1 MSTKPQNAMLVRGLK
16 SPKTPIKKE
25 VFFTEKKRDDEC
37 RKIIIKF
44 RVNEKEAEIIEKKF
58 RNSGF
63 KSKSDFIRM
72 AIYACQII
80 RIDNKSIAEFR
91 RNLSSIS
98 NNVNQIAVRV
108 NSTGNFYKED
118 FNDIQKGID
127 MLRQQLK
134 LFQSVLQNTKPSLT
148 LPMLK
153 KQKMDD

>member
-1 MSTKPQNAMLVRGLK
+1 
-16 SPKTPIKKE
+16 
-25 VFFTEKKRDDEC
+25 
-37 RKIIIKF
+37 
-44 RVNEKEAEIIEKKF
+44 
-58 RNSGF
+58 
-63 KSKSDFIRM
+63 M

-80 RIDNKSIAEFR
+80 RIDNKSIVEFR